1 MTRSFT
7 NHRTAAVI
15 AAALALGIAAA
26 LALGIAAPTAS
37 ARPIDQAPT
46 FQPTDAAARPV
57 GAGAT
62 QHHWDH
68 SQSPGAYIC
77 GTSYSMNSV
86 DGKYCPPRHATPI
99 ASLPPATAASARPD
113 PAPSGTGQSQT
124 TTAAPVARP
133 NPDQQAAQS
142 LSGAPPILPRV
153 PASEQAAINR
163 AQAGEAQALSYSLP
177 PTARYSSAELNAYA
191 NAVHPVAAATHPS
204 ETYPAAGPNPD
215 GQTPVDAPATIVRVS
230 TPSSGFD

>member
-7 NHRTAAVI
+7 NHRTAAV
-15 AAALALGIAAA
+15 IAAA

-46 FQPTDAAARPV
+46 FHPTDAAARPV

-77 GTSYSMNSV
+77 GTNYSMNSV

-99 ASLPPATAASARPD
+99 ASLPPATAAPAKVMARDSAFAWGDAAAGAGATLVVVLLGAGTATAAIRRHS
-113 PAPSGTGQSQT
+113 APS
-124 TTAAPVARP
+124 
-133 NPDQQAAQS
+133 
-142 LSGAPPILPRV
+142 
-153 PASEQAAINR
+153 
-163 AQAGEAQALSYSLP
+163 
-177 PTARYSSAELNAYA
+177 
-191 NAVHPVAAATHPS
+191 
-204 ETYPAAGPNPD
+204 
-215 GQTPVDAPATIVRVS
+215 RVS
-230 TPSSGFD
+230 TTS